1 MGTCFTKTEYV
12 SGRQLNMKL
21 KLKRHNSQP
30 FLSSKDLSLLDIQNK
45 NIKEIDNRLKQNS
58 KCIHG
63 TKGIQSRYNRWI
75 CRQQVSLRKDMP
87 EGDENLA
94 TAEHGKLI
102 LINFE

>member
-45 NIKEIDNRLKQNS
+45 NIKEIDNRLRQNS

-75 CRQQVSLRKDMP
+75 CRQQVSLCKDMP